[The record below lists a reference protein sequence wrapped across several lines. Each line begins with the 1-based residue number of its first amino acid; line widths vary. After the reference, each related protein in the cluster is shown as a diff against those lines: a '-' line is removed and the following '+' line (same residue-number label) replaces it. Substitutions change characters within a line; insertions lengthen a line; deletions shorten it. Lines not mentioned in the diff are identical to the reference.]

1 VLSNAGHLPPYL
13 DGQEVPISGALPL
26 GAKSGTHYETMR
38 FKMPRGSRLTF
49 YSDGI
54 VEAQNP
60 QGELFGF
67 ERSREISMNP
77 VASIVETAKQ
87 FGQQDDMTV
96 IAITRDAAAVR
107 NAQAQKA
114 AVPAPALVN

>member
-1 VLSNAGHLPPYL
+1 
-13 DGQEVPISGALPL
+13 
-26 GAKSGTHYETMR
+26 
-38 FKMPRGSRLTF
+38 MPRGSRLTF

-60 QGELFGF
+60 KGELFGF
-67 ERSREISMNP
+67 ERSRQISMEP
-77 VASIVETAKQ
+77 VAAIVEAAKQ

-107 NAQAQKA
+107 DAQAQKVA
-114 AVPAPALVN
+114 AAAPALAN

>member
-1 VLSNAGHLPPYL
+1 
-13 DGQEVPISGALPL
+13 
-26 GAKSGTHYETMR
+26 
-38 FKMPRGSRLTF
+38 
-49 YSDGI
+49 
-54 VEAQNP
+54 
-60 QGELFGF
+60 
-67 ERSREISMNP
+67 MNP